1 MSWLAGFAKAGFAK
15 TGFAKAGFAKAGF
28 AKTGFA
34 GTKLLGLREKLFW
47 FRRLE
52 GESRR
57 LCHLDLLR
65 DDLLLLAIG
74 CWLMR
79 KQSKQK
85 QSKQKQSKQKQ
96 SKQKQ
101 SKQKQSKQ
109 KQSEQ
114 KQSEQKQSKQK
125 VAGYETASVL
135 EKLKVEVKEFRKSA
149 LIARYP
155 KLWESFLLAGM
166 RGCVEIVL

>member
-1 MSWLAGFAKAGFAK
+1 MSWLA
-15 TGFAKAGFAKAGF
+15 GFAKAGFAKAGF

-101 SKQKQSKQ
+101 SKQKQS
-109 KQSEQ
+109 EQ

>member
-15 TGFAKAGFAKAGF
+15 TGF

-79 KQSKQK
+79 
-85 QSKQKQSKQKQ
+85 KQ

-166 RGCVEIVL
+166 RGCVENVL

>member
-1 MSWLAGFAKAGFAK
+1 MSWLAGFAK
-15 TGFAKAGFAKAGF
+15 TGFAKTGF

-114 KQSEQKQSKQK
+114 K

>member
-15 TGFAKAGFAKAGF
+15 TGFAKTGFAKTGF

-79 KQSKQK
+79 KQSE
-85 QSKQKQSKQKQ
+85 
-96 SKQKQ
+96 
-101 SKQKQSKQ
+101 Q

-114 KQSEQKQSKQK
+114 KQSEQKQSEQKQSEQKQSEQK

>member
-15 TGFAKAGFAKAGF
+15 TGF

-79 KQSKQK
+79 K

>member
-1 MSWLAGFAKAGFAK
+1 MSWL
-15 TGFAKAGFAKAGF
+15 AGFAKAGF

-101 SKQKQSKQ
+101 SEQ

-114 KQSEQKQSKQK
+114 KQSEQKQSEQK

>member
-1 MSWLAGFAKAGFAK
+1 
-15 TGFAKAGFAKAGF
+15 
-28 AKTGFA
+28 
-34 GTKLLGLREKLFW
+34 
-47 FRRLE
+47 
-52 GESRR
+52 
-57 LCHLDLLR
+57 LDLLR

-79 KQSKQK
+79 KQSEQKQSKQKQSKQKQSKQK

-114 KQSEQKQSKQK
+114 KQSEQK

>member
-15 TGFAKAGFAKAGF
+15 TGF

-79 KQSKQK
+79 
-85 QSKQKQSKQKQ
+85 KQ

>member
-15 TGFAKAGFAKAGF
+15 TGFAKTGFAKTGF

-79 KQSKQK
+79 K

>member
-15 TGFAKAGFAKAGF
+15 TGF

-85 QSKQKQSKQKQ
+85 QSKQKQSEQKQ

-101 SKQKQSKQ
+101 SEQKQSKQ

>member
-15 TGFAKAGFAKAGF
+15 TGF

-85 QSKQKQSKQKQ
+85 QSKQKQSE
-96 SKQKQ
+96 
-101 SKQKQSKQ
+101 Q

-114 KQSEQKQSKQK
+114 KQSEQKQSEQKQSEQKQSEQK

>member
-1 MSWLAGFAKAGFAK
+1 MSWLAGFAK
-15 TGFAKAGFAKAGF
+15 TGFAKTGF

-101 SKQKQSKQ
+101 SKQKQS
-109 KQSEQ
+109 E
-114 KQSEQKQSKQK
+114 QK

-166 RGCVEIVL
+166 RGCVENVL

>member
-15 TGFAKAGFAKAGF
+15 TGF

-85 QSKQKQSKQKQ
+85 QSKQKQSEQKQSKQKQSKQKQ

-109 KQSEQ
+109 KQSE
-114 KQSEQKQSKQK
+114 QK

>member
-1 MSWLAGFAKAGFAK
+1 MSWLA
-15 TGFAKAGFAKAGF
+15 GFAKAGFAKAGF

-85 QSKQKQSKQKQ
+85 QSKQKQSEQKQSEQKQSEQKQ

-109 KQSEQ
+109 KQSE
-114 KQSEQKQSKQK
+114 QK

-166 RGCVEIVL
+166 RGCVENVL

>member
-1 MSWLAGFAKAGFAK
+1 MSWLAGFAK
-15 TGFAKAGFAKAGF
+15 TGFAKTGF

-79 KQSKQK
+79 K

>member
-1 MSWLAGFAKAGFAK
+1 MSWLAGFAK
-15 TGFAKAGFAKAGF
+15 TGFAKTGFAKTGF

-85 QSKQKQSKQKQ
+85 QSKQKQSEQKQSEQKQ

-109 KQSEQ
+109 KQSE
-114 KQSEQKQSKQK
+114 QK

>member
-1 MSWLAGFAKAGFAK
+1 MSWLAGFAK
-15 TGFAKAGFAKAGF
+15 TGFAKTGF

-101 SKQKQSKQ
+101 SKQKQS
-109 KQSEQ
+109 EQ
-114 KQSEQKQSKQK
+114 KQSEQK

>member
-1 MSWLAGFAKAGFAK
+1 MSWLA
-15 TGFAKAGFAKAGF
+15 GFAKAGFAKAGF

-85 QSKQKQSKQKQ
+85 QSKQKQSEQKQSKQKQ

-166 RGCVEIVL
+166 RGCVEFVL

>member
-15 TGFAKAGFAKAGF
+15 TGF

-101 SKQKQSKQ
+101 SEQ

-114 KQSEQKQSKQK
+114 KQSEQKQSEQK

>member
-1 MSWLAGFAKAGFAK
+1 MSWLAGFAK
-15 TGFAKAGFAKAGF
+15 TGF

-79 KQSKQK
+79 KQSE
-85 QSKQKQSKQKQ
+85 
-96 SKQKQ
+96 
-101 SKQKQSKQ
+101 Q

-114 KQSEQKQSKQK
+114 KQSEQKQSEQKQSEQKQSEQK